1 MKRAV
6 MKLSESP
13 GNELNELAL
22 ELENF
27 EEIARYLVP
36 SSGDIPAVEG
46 IDVYGRSLPLNG
58 LVGGDHIIYLD
69 FKKRYDLE
77 ARIRRATDAGRDD
90 AAQNLIRCRSK
101 AGIALADVSGHRITD
116 ALLALMLHQA
126 FLLGA
131 RYELDH
137 FGEIT
142 TRLFENLNTR
152 FYNSSSVGKFL
163 TLIYGE
169 ISEQGN
175 FNFVSAA
182 HPAPMVFSAK
192 YDQFVDI
199 CPEALITFPPI
210 GTMPSY
216 DDIDRKTSRPVL
228 GFKERYEVNE
238 INLMGSGD
246 IMILCSDGLSEHS
259 EADEPYFPDRLQRT
273 LRQAKDLSAQA
284 IFNAIHK
291 DLLSFSTPHDDISYV
306 VIKRH

>member
-1 MKRAV
+1 ME
-6 MKLSESP
+6 MNDSP
-13 GNELNELAL
+13 GNESNELAL

-36 SSGDIPAVEG
+36 SPGDIPKIEG
-46 IDVYGRSLPLNG
+46 IDVFGRSIPLNG
-58 LVGGDHIIYLD
+58 VVGGDHIIYLD

-77 ARIRRATDAGRDD
+77 ARIRRAADAGRDEV
-90 AAQNLIRCRSK
+90 AQNLIGCRSK

-126 FLLGA
+126 FLLGTI
-131 RYELDH
+131 YEMDH

-152 FYNSSSVGKFL
+152 FYHSSSVGKFL

-169 ISEQGN
+169 ISEQGK
-175 FNFVSAA
+175 FSFVSAA

-216 DDIDRKTSRPVL
+216 DDIDRKTNQTVL

-259 EADEPYFPDRLQRT
+259 QDDEPYFPERLQQT
-273 LRQAKDLSAQA
+273 LRQVKEFSAQT
-284 IFNAIHK
+284 IFDAIHK
-291 DLLSFSTPHDDISYV
+291 DLLTFSSPHDDISYV
-306 VIKRH
+306 VIKRY